1 MNKYIVVTET
11 KVLKKYYLTYELK
24 LDHCPT
30 EDDIDGFVPTDE
42 EYVEE
47 ETIEEI
53 ISVENLG
60 VVNES

>member
-11 KVLKKYYLTYELK
+11 KSIKKYYLTYELE

-30 EDDIDGFVPTDE
+30 EDDINGLVPTDE
-42 EYVEE
+42 EYVDE

-60 VVNES
+60 VVNE